1 MRTIGFVNSH
11 KENEKRVAL
20 VPEDLRKLGPLAGQ
34 LVFERGYGKN
44 LEIEDEEYESLGARM
59 ASREEILRGCEVI
72 CDPKIGDSEYL
83 GELPEGT
90 VLFGWVH
97 PHVDLKMKELL
108 LKKRFKVYAWEEMM
122 ENGTQV
128 FWRNNVMAGEAAVAD
143 GCMRFGILLDGKKAA
158 ILGRGNT
165 AMGAFKVLSR
175 NGAEVTV
182 YGRRQEAQFK
192 KEMGA
197 YDVIVNAVLWDPKR
211 QDHIISRE
219 DLHGLKRGVLLIDVS
234 CDAHGA
240 IETSHPTKAS
250 APIFMEE
257 GVAHYCLDHTP
268 SLYYRTA
275 SQVVS
280 GLVAGFIEPLVTGER
295 NEVLES
301 GLVIDNGVMCLAES
315 CR

>member
-11 KENEKRVAL
+11 KDNEKRIAL
-20 VPEDLRKLGPLAGQ
+20 IPEDLEKLERFAGQ
-34 LVFERGYGKN
+34 LVFERGYGKH
-44 LEIEDEEYESLGARM
+44 LGIEDGEYERLGARL
-59 ASREEILRGCEVI
+59 AAREDILAGCQVI

-83 GELPEGT
+83 EKLPEGT

-97 PHVDLKMKELL
+97 PHVNQEMKDLL
-108 LKKRFKVYAWEEMM
+108 LRKRFKVYAWEEMM

-158 ILGRGNT
+158 IIGRGNT

-175 NGAEVTV
+175 NGADVTV

-192 KEMGA
+192 KEMGR

-211 QDHIISRE
+211 RDHIISRE
-219 DLHGLKRGVLLIDVS
+219 DLHGLKQGALLIDVS
-234 CDAHGA
+234 CDAQGA
-240 IETSHPTKAS
+240 IETSHPTKA
-250 APIFMEE
+250 ADPIFVEE

-275 SQVVS
+275 SLVIS
-280 GLVAGFIEPLVTGER
+280 GLVAEFIEPLVTEGA

-301 GLVIDNGVMCLAES
+301 GLVIDNGVMRLAES

>member
-11 KENEKRVAL
+11 KENEKRIAL
-20 VPEDLRKLGPLAGQ
+20 VPEDLKKLGPLGGQ

-44 LEIEDEEYESLGARM
+44 LGIEDREYESLGARM
-59 ASREEILRGCEVI
+59 AAREEILAGCQVI

-83 GELPEGT
+83 KELPEGT

-97 PHVDLKMKELL
+97 PHVDQKMKELL

-158 ILGRGNT
+158 VLGRGNT
-165 AMGAFKVLSR
+165 ATGAFKVLSR
-175 NGAEVTV
+175 NGADVTV

-192 KEMGA
+192 KEMGD

-211 QDHIISRE
+211 RDHIISRE
-219 DLHGLKRGVLLIDVS
+219 DLHGLKRGALLIDVS

-250 APIFMEE
+250 APIFIEE

-280 GLVAGFIEPLVTGER
+280 GLVARFIEPLVTGDR